1 MLIKIISNSSVRES
15 LLYTKAISRAINK
28 NQPIKAIKLIVLKS
42 TKTINNALRSI
53 KIIKKTLIS
62 RYSLR

>member
-1 MLIKIISNSSVRES
+1 MLIRIISNSSVRES
-15 LLYTKAISRAINK
+15 LSYMRTINK
-28 NQPIKAIKLIVLKS
+28 DKSIKALKLIVLKPI
-42 TKTINNALRSI
+42 KTINNVLRLT